1 MFDIKTIEQEA
12 KNELNAEVAK
22 AAKGKIKSSLL
33 AISRAQAV
41 LDNLRAEHAVILRD
55 VGSTTV

>member
-1 MFDIKTIEQEA
+1 MFDIKKLEQEA
-12 KNELNAEVAK
+12 KDELSAEVSK
-22 AAKGKIKSSLL
+22 AAKGKIKASLI
-33 AISRAQAV
+33 AVSRAQAV